1 MGWRGSLPAPG
12 PAVLGFR
19 AVQHN
24 APAGGRVGGAPRR
37 GERVDAVIVGS
48 GASGGWAAKRL
59 AEAGLSVVVLEAGRA
74 RTDEDNREHI
84 PAHTLTYRGRST
96 APLTKTRPR
105 QAESYACDEW
115 NADWHVN
122 DLAEPYTDAEPFPWV
137 GRIRL
142 VGGRTNVWGRQSYR
156 FSDAD
161 FKAAS
166 FDGAG
171 VDWPLAYRDLEPYY
185 DIVEG
190 YIGVSGAK
198 EAHPLLPDGVF
209 QPPMA
214 MGCAERAFADRVKAR
229 FDRTFTIGRTANL
242 TAPLNGRAPCHYC
255 GPCQRGC
262 TTHSYFNSAFTTIPD
277 AVATRRCTLI
287 TDAMARRV
295 LVDRA
300 SGRASGIEYIDR
312 HTHAVHEIR
321 ARAVILCAQM
331 FESVRLLFNSRTPD
345 APNGLA
351 NSSGQLGRH
360 LMVHV
365 TDAGASAEFPE
376 FSAPPT
382 VGGPVR
388 PNGILGIRFRNLA
401 GGAPS
406 QGFLRGY
413 GYQGE
418 AHVPP
423 HTGAAG
429 FGRAFMEAVRAA
441 GPSVLRLQGFGEC
454 LAYDDN
460 LCEIDP
466 SVVDAWGIPALRI
479 RMSLHDNEHR
489 MTDDMAAAAA
499 EMLEAAGGR
508 EVKTFVSPR
517 WASHE
522 VGCARMGADP
532 GTSVLTPF
540 QQAHDVPNLFVMDA
554 SGFPSS
560 GWSNPT
566 LTIMALAVRSCDHLL
581 ERMRVGD
588 V

>member
-1 MGWRGSLPAPG
+1 
-12 PAVLGFR
+12 
-19 AVQHN
+19 VQHN
-24 APAGGRVGGAPRR
+24 APTGGHVSGAPVG

-59 AEAGLSVVVLEAGRA
+59 AEAGLRVVVLEAGRA
-74 RTDEDNREHI
+74 RTDDDNREHI
-84 PAHTLTYRGRST
+84 PAHTLTYRGRSKT
-96 APLTKTRPR
+96 PLAKTHPR

-122 DLAEPYTDAEPFPWV
+122 DLTEPYTDPEPFPWV

-185 DIVEG
+185 DIVER
-190 YIGVSGAK
+190 YVGVSGAK

-277 AVATRRCTLI
+277 AVATGRCTLI

-295 LVDRA
+295 LVDGA
-300 SGRASGIEYIDR
+300 SGRASGVEYIDR

-365 TDAGASAEFPE
+365 TEAGASAEFPE
-376 FSAPPT
+376 FPGSPS
-382 VGGPVR
+382 VGGPDR
-388 PNGILGIRFRNLA
+388 PNGILGIRFRNVP

-418 AHVPP
+418 GHVPA
-423 HTGAAG
+423 HTGAPG
-429 FGRAFMEAVRAA
+429 FGRPFMEAVRAA
-441 GPSVLRLQGFGEC
+441 GPAVVRLQGFGEC

-460 LCEIDP
+460 VCEIDP
-466 SVVDAWGIPALRI
+466 SLVDAWGIPALRI
-479 RMSLHDNEHR
+479 RMSLHDNERR
-489 MTDDMAAAAA
+489 MTEDMAGAAA

-508 EVKTFVSPR
+508 EVKTFVTPR

-522 VGCARMGADP
+522 VGCARMGTDP
-532 GTSVLTPF
+532 AASVLTPF

-588 V
+588 A